1 MARIRTIKPE
11 FWQDEKLSP
20 CPVIDRL
27 VFLGLISMADD
38 AGRLL
43 DNLKVIDAFIFPE
56 TGDTAR
62 ESLARLSRINR
73 IRRGMTSSGQP
84 VIQIVNWG
92 HQKVDH
98 PNLKSA
104 LPPIVKERT
113 DLPEIR
119 EAFANDSREIRDSI
133 NDLLPVPPTIGA
145 LAPEKRQSKTRTV
158 STGVTW
164 LTPFGEDWKQE
175 LSGVPNYKAM
185 AKPFEQLL
193 TIHTVEE
200 IRPVWRAYLR
210 GTKGQ
215 PYPVQPQR
223 FCENF
228 GKYQEQIRPL
238 SPADVEKWVAQHP
251 VRQ

>member
-1 MARIRTIKPE
+1 MAHLEVRNWEKFQHYKHRNPPWIRLYVALLDDLE
-11 FWQDEKLSP
+11 FA
-20 CPVIDRL
+20 RL
-27 VFLGLISMADD
+27 PDVTKAHLVAIWML
-38 AGRLL
+38 AGRYHNRLP
-43 DNLKVIDAFIFPE
+43 DDLKWLE
-56 TGDTAR
+56 QKMNT
-62 ESLARLSRINR
+62 N
-73 IRRGMTSSGQP
+73 QP
-84 VIQIVNWG
+84 VDWG
-92 HQKVDH
+92 K
-98 PNLKSA
+98 L
-104 LPPIVKERT
+104 L
-113 DLPEIR
+113 
-119 EAFANDSREIRDSI
+119 NDGWVTVSGDASDVLAQCKQNATTEQSRAENTEQS
-133 NDLLPVPPTIGA
+133 IGA
-145 LAPEKRQSKTRTV
+145 VAPEKRQSKPRTV